1 MRIAMMTNN
10 YKPFVGGVPISIE
23 RLADSLR
30 DLGHTVYVFAP
41 DYKSPMDDD
50 AYTFRFP
57 TMKHKIAGAI
67 PVPNLI
73 YSYVKKTISTLHIDL
88 IHVHHPWMIGN
99 VAARIGKEF
108 HIPVVFT
115 YHTRYE
121 QYLHYLKPFGYLQN
135 QAGQGNRM
143 AASILDFAQR
153 QVIQRYLN
161 NFLEKCDMVFAPT
174 KSIQDYLKPFHIDTP
189 INIAPTGLPHVCFE
203 KHIEATDI
211 REKYLQGKQYLFCTV
226 SRLAKEKNLP
236 FLLRGVAAVKEQL
249 GDIFNLLILGDGP
262 EKENL
267 MALSRTL
274 NIDRNV
280 FFVGEVPNQKISSY
294 HQACDLFLFS
304 SKSETQGIVLAEAMA
319 AGTPVVAVHAV
330 GSDDIVKDGVNGF
343 LTEEEE
349 SRWAEKV
356 IEAAQPENRFKMKK
370 AALKEAQN
378 YRSDTLALYE
388 EMLYNQCICG
398 KAMDRQKDGKG
409 EYSYENG
416 EAHGEGAAMAV
427 HKISHIA

>member
-30 DLGHTVYVFAP
+30 DLGHTVYIFAP

-50 AYTFRFP
+50 EYIFRFP

-67 PVPNLI
+67 PIPNLI
-73 YSYVKKTISTLHIDL
+73 YSYVKKTISTLDIDL
-88 IHVHHPWMIGN
+88 IHVHHPVMIGN
-99 VAARIGKEF
+99 VATRLGKEF

-135 QAGQGNRM
+135 KASQGNLLE
-143 AASILDFAQR
+143 ASIIDFIQR

-161 NFLEKCDMVFAPT
+161 RFLEKCDMVFAPT

-226 SRLAKEKNLP
+226 SRLAKEKNLS
-236 FLLRGVAAVKEQL
+236 FLLRGVAAVKKRL
-249 GDIFNLLILGDGP
+249 VGIPCFFYKITGYKCPGCG
-262 EKENL
+262 
-267 MALSRTL
+267 MTHALSEIWNGNFRSAWEYNALSFTVL
-274 NIDRNV
+274 
-280 FFVGEVPNQKISSY
+280 P
-294 HQACDLFLFS
+294 
-304 SKSETQGIVLAEAMA
+304 IVCIYLLYRSVREAM
-319 AGTPVVAVHAV
+319 
-330 GSDDIVKDGVNGF
+330 
-343 LTEEEE
+343 
-349 SRWAEKV
+349 
-356 IEAAQPENRFKMKK
+356 
-370 AALKEAQN
+370 
-378 YRSDTLALYE
+378 
-388 EMLYNQCICG
+388 
-398 KAMDRQKDGKG
+398 GKG
-409 EYSYENG
+409 EGFYIWEYILLAGLLIIALAYGYVRN
-416 EAHGEGAAMAV
+416 
-427 HKISHIA
+427 KI